1 MFNEADSK
9 PYFGNLIPS
18 KQDQFW
24 RNLRKNN
31 VRVHEDY
38 EYVSRIDNDFVFVN
52 VDLLFLCSSSLLIV
66 PLCSTATLTKMCP
79 S

>member
-9 PYFGNLIPS
+9 PYFGDLVPS

-38 EYVSRIDNDFVFVN
+38 EFVSRIDNDFVFVN
-52 VDLLFLCSSSLLIV
+52 VILRFLCSSSLLTV
-66 PLCSTATLTKMCP
+66 PSCFIATSIRRCP
-79 S
+79 